1 MRPRAEDP
9 LAVDLSLRPN
19 YRLTAPSARS
29 YNLSLALRCM
39 FPGVITWRL
48 EFEIPGLVVEL
59 VLVEVMY
66 VLIEAQQAAE
76 DILHH
81 GSML

>member
-1 MRPRAEDP
+1 
-9 LAVDLSLRPN
+9 
-19 YRLTAPSARS
+19 
-29 YNLSLALRCM
+29 M